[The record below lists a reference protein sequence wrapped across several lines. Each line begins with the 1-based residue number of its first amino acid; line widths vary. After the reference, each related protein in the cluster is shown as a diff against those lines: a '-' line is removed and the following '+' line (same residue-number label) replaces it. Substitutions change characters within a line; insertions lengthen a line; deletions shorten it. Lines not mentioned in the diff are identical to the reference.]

1 MVITM
6 RKLFDEQ
13 LKELNIEMIKMAGQ
27 VETAIAGA
35 AEALIK
41 NDIPLAQ
48 QVMGGDEIV
57 DDMEKK
63 IEHLCLKLLLQQQPV
78 ATDLRRV
85 STALKMTT
93 DLERIGDQAV
103 DIAEL
108 TLKLG
113 NTDNIHIP
121 QMAKAVIRMVT
132 DSINAYVNN
141 DEKLANEVI
150 AEDDRVD
157 ELFVKI
163 RDELIEMAADSREKG
178 KKVGEQAIDLLMIAK
193 YFERIG
199 DHAVNIAE
207 WVIFSVTG
215 VHKNA
220 KII

>member
-1 MVITM
+1 M
-6 RKLFDEQ
+6 RKMFDEQ
-13 LKELNIEMIKMAGQ
+13 LKELNMEMIKMAGL
-27 VETAIAGA
+27 VETAIARS

-41 NDIPLAQ
+41 HDMELARQ
-48 QVMGGDEIV
+48 MMAYDEAI

-78 ATDLRRV
+78 AKDLRRV
-85 STALKMTT
+85 STALKMIT
-93 DLERIGDQAV
+93 DLERIGDQSA
-103 DIAEL
+103 DISDLTIKIGDAENEL
-108 TLKLG
+108 
-113 NTDNIHIP
+113 IP
-121 QMAKAVIRMVT
+121 QMAKATIKMVT

-141 DEKLANEVI
+141 DEELANAVI
-150 AEDDRVD
+150 AEDDHVD

-163 RDELIEMAADSREKG
+163 RDELIDMAADSRESG
-178 KKVGEQAIDLLMIAK
+178 KRVGEQAIDMLMIAK

-207 WVIFSVTG
+207 WVIFSITG

>member
-1 MVITM
+1 M

-41 NDIPLAQ
+41 NDITLAK

-93 DLERIGDQAV
+93 DLERIGDQAA

-108 TLKLG
+108 TLKIG
-113 NTDNIHIP
+113 KTDNVHIP

-132 DSINAYVNN
+132 DSINAYVNS
-141 DEKLANEVI
+141 DEKLANDVM

-178 KKVGEQAIDLLMIAK
+178 KQVGEQAIDLLMVAK
-193 YFERIG
+193 YLERIG

>member
-1 MVITM
+1 M

-41 NDIPLAQ
+41 NDITLAK

-108 TLKLG
+108 TLKIG
-113 NTDNIHIP
+113 KTDNVHIP

-132 DSINAYVNN
+132 DSINAYVNS
-141 DEKLANEVI
+141 DENLANDVM

-178 KKVGEQAIDLLMIAK
+178 KQVGEQAIDLLMVAK
-193 YFERIG
+193 YLERIG

>member
-1 MVITM
+1 M
-6 RKLFDEQ
+6 RKMFDEQ
-13 LKELNIEMIKMAGQ
+13 LKELNMEMIKMAGL
-27 VETAIAGA
+27 VETAIARS

-41 NDIPLAQ
+41 HDLELARQ
-48 QVMGGDEIV
+48 MMAYDEAI

-78 ATDLRRV
+78 AKDLRRV
-85 STALKMTT
+85 STALKMIT
-93 DLERIGDQAV
+93 DLERIGDQSA
-103 DIAEL
+103 DISDLTIKMGDAENEL
-108 TLKLG
+108 
-113 NTDNIHIP
+113 IP
-121 QMAKAVIRMVT
+121 QMAKATIKMVT

-141 DEKLANEVI
+141 DEELANAVI
-150 AEDDRVD
+150 AEDDHVD

-163 RDELIEMAADSREKG
+163 RDELIDMAADSRESG
-178 KKVGEQAIDLLMIAK
+178 KRVGEQAIDMLMIAK

-207 WVIFSVTG
+207 WVIFSITG

>member
-1 MVITM
+1 M
-6 RKLFDEQ
+6 RKMFDEQ
-13 LKELNIEMIKMAGQ
+13 LKELNMEMIKMAGL
-27 VETAIAGA
+27 VETAIARS

-41 NDIPLAQ
+41 HDIELARQ
-48 QVMGGDEIV
+48 MMAYDEAI

-78 ATDLRRV
+78 AKDLRRV
-85 STALKMTT
+85 STALKMIT
-93 DLERIGDQAV
+93 DLERIGDQSA
-103 DIAEL
+103 DISDLTIKMGDAENEL
-108 TLKLG
+108 
-113 NTDNIHIP
+113 IP
-121 QMAKAVIRMVT
+121 QMAKATIKMVT

-141 DEKLANEVI
+141 DEELANAVI
-150 AEDDRVD
+150 AEDDHVD

-163 RDELIEMAADSREKG
+163 RDELIDMAADSRESG
-178 KKVGEQAIDLLMIAK
+178 KRVGEQAIDMLMIAK

-207 WVIFSVTG
+207 WVIFSITG

>member
-1 MVITM
+1 M

-41 NDIPLAQ
+41 NDISLAK

-108 TLKLG
+108 TLKIG
-113 NTDNIHIP
+113 RTDNVHIP

-132 DSINAYVNN
+132 DSINAYVNS
-141 DEKLANEVI
+141 DEKLANDVM

-157 ELFVKI
+157 ELFGKI

-178 KKVGEQAIDLLMIAK
+178 KQVGEQAIDLLMVAK
-193 YFERIG
+193 YLERIG

>member
-1 MVITM
+1 M

-41 NDIPLAQ
+41 NDISLAK

-93 DLERIGDQAV
+93 DLERIGDQAA

-108 TLKLG
+108 TVKIG
-113 NTDNIHIP
+113 KTDNVHIP

-132 DSINAYVNN
+132 ESINAYVNS
-141 DEKLANEVI
+141 DEKLANDVM

-178 KKVGEQAIDLLMIAK
+178 KQVGEQAIDLLMVAK
-193 YFERIG
+193 YLERIG

>member
-1 MVITM
+1 M

-41 NDIPLAQ
+41 NDIFLAK
-48 QVMGGDEIV
+48 QVMGGDETV

-108 TLKLG
+108 TLKIG
-113 NTDNIHIP
+113 RTDNVHIP

-132 DSINAYVNN
+132 DSINAYVNS
-141 DEKLANEVI
+141 DEKLANDVM

-157 ELFVKI
+157 ELFGKI

-178 KKVGEQAIDLLMIAK
+178 KQVGEQAIDLLMVAK
-193 YFERIG
+193 YLERIG

>member
-1 MVITM
+1 M

-41 NDIPLAQ
+41 NDITLAK

-108 TLKLG
+108 TLKIG
-113 NTDNIHIP
+113 KTDNVHIP

-132 DSINAYVNN
+132 DSINAYVNS
-141 DEKLANEVI
+141 DEKLANDVM

-157 ELFVKI
+157 KLFVKI

-178 KKVGEQAIDLLMIAK
+178 KQVGEQAIDLLMVAK
-193 YFERIG
+193 YLERIG

>member
-1 MVITM
+1 M

-35 AEALIK
+35 SEALIK
-41 NDIPLAQ
+41 NDITLAK

-93 DLERIGDQAV
+93 DLERIGDQAA

-108 TLKLG
+108 TLKIG
-113 NTDNIHIP
+113 KTDNVHIP

-132 DSINAYVNN
+132 DSINAYVNS
-141 DEKLANEVI
+141 DEKLANDVM

-157 ELFVKI
+157 KLFVKI

-178 KKVGEQAIDLLMIAK
+178 KQVGEQAIDLLMVAK
-193 YFERIG
+193 YLERIG

>member
-1 MVITM
+1 M

-41 NDIPLAQ
+41 NDITLAK

-108 TLKLG
+108 TLKIG
-113 NTDNIHIP
+113 RTDNVHIP

-132 DSINAYVNN
+132 DSINAYVNS
-141 DEKLANEVI
+141 DEKLANDVM

-178 KKVGEQAIDLLMIAK
+178 KQVGEQAIDLLMVAK
-193 YFERIG
+193 YLERIG

>member
-1 MVITM
+1 M

-35 AEALIK
+35 SEALIK
-41 NDIPLAQ
+41 NDITLAK

-93 DLERIGDQAV
+93 DLERIGDQAA

-108 TLKLG
+108 TLKIG
-113 NTDNIHIP
+113 KTDNVHIP

-132 DSINAYVNN
+132 DSINAYVNS
-141 DEKLANEVI
+141 DEKLANDVM

-157 ELFVKI
+157 KLFVKI

-178 KKVGEQAIDLLMIAK
+178 KQVGEQTIDLLMVAK
-193 YFERIG
+193 YLERIG

>member
-1 MVITM
+1 M

-41 NDIPLAQ
+41 NDISLAK

-93 DLERIGDQAV
+93 DLERIGDQAA

-108 TLKLG
+108 TLKIG
-113 NTDNIHIP
+113 KTDNVHIP

-132 DSINAYVNN
+132 ESINAYVNS
-141 DEKLANEVI
+141 DEKLANDVM

-178 KKVGEQAIDLLMIAK
+178 KQVGEQAIDLLMVAK
-193 YFERIG
+193 YLERIG